1 MNSRNDW
8 LEDLQRNISEL
19 IAKSPAADIE
29 RNVRSMMT
37 QTFSR
42 LDLVTREEFDIQKE
56 LLERLFER
64 VAALEHRIQALEGL
78 DGAPDNGG
86 APAAGGAGDAA
97 ADVTTSPDAGAGP
110 AVADN
115 AGSDAGSRPEPGAGA
130 PRPAGKKQGA
140 KPES

>member
-1 MNSRNDW
+1 MEHIMNSRNDW

-97 ADVTTSPDAGAGP
+97 ADVTTRDRKSVVEGEMADAGGRRTRC
-110 AVADN
+110 V
-115 AGSDAGSRPEPGAGA
+115 ETT
-130 PRPAGKKQGA
+130 
-140 KPES
+140 